1 MAKENKY
8 IRSLIQSAQKG
19 NNAALEQ
26 LFEMNM
32 GRIYALSLRLIG
44 NKPEAEKL
52 TATVFISAWKNI
64 KFIRADTLFANW
76 LMSLAVYNSLE
87 ELRKKQDEKSQ
98 KAAGKMKKNDDD
110 EELHVKDPL
119 EREILKLPETERLVI
134 VLNKIENYTLDEVS
148 DLLGISKQETQAKT
162 DNAAGKILKAMP
174 NLQSPE
180 QLFSKLLTI
189 TKVHTPDKTV
199 SDNIYNVVY
208 HHRFEEAEKK
218 KAAEK
223 PEEEEVIDEEEVEKE
238 REEKKKSAELKK
250 KGLEKKEKDKKEKSE
265 PKKELKLNTSFN
277 ISILKNFLWP
287 IITIVGVIALIII
300 LFSGGDGWEVKIKK
314 GSVTIDSEEQF
325 ENTTLNPLST
335 VLTTVDSYAS
345 ISVPG
350 FGEINLDPLSS
361 LQRLK
366 EKNSIRLNTGTIRTV
381 FSNED
386 ESFKLEVPSATITDY
401 SLGYLY
407 VVELNS
413 LGDTKLYVN
422 KGWLKV
428 SGSNNTIIV
437 GPDYMVEIRKDRGCS
452 LPYYYSAAPEI
463 IDHINNISFQAMES
477 SIIPLLEYSGLREAL
492 TLWNLFKTSGRGV
505 REVIYNKLN
514 SIVPHPDNIS
524 KNDLLRLD
532 EENLMVWFKE
542 IQSKMN

>member
-1 MAKENKY
+1 LAKENKY
-8 IRSLIQSAQKG
+8 IRSLIQSAQHG

-174 NLQSPE
+174 NLQSTE
-180 QLFSKLLTI
+180 QLFSKLLAI
-189 TKVHTPDKTV
+189 TKVHAPDKTV
-199 SDNIYNVVY
+199 TDNIYNVVY

-265 PKKELKLNTSFN
+265 PKKELKLNTSFD

-287 IITIVGVIALIII
+287 IITIVGVVALIII

-366 EKNSIRLNTGTIRTV
+366 EKNSIRLHTGTIRTV

-452 LPYYYSAAPEI
+452 LPYYYSVAPEI

-492 TLWNLFKTSGRGV
+492 TLWNLFKTSGRAV

-514 SIVPHPDNIS
+514 SIVPHPENIS

-532 EENLMVWFKE
+532 EEKLMEWFKE
-542 IQSKMN
+542 IQSKMK

>member
-287 IITIVGVIALIII
+287 IITIVGVVALIII

-477 SIIPLLEYSGLREAL
+477 SVIPLLEYSGLREAL
-492 TLWNLFKTSGRGV
+492 TLWNLFKTSGRAV

-514 SIVPHPDNIS
+514 LIIPHPDNIS

-532 EENLMVWFKE
+532 EEKLMVWFKE